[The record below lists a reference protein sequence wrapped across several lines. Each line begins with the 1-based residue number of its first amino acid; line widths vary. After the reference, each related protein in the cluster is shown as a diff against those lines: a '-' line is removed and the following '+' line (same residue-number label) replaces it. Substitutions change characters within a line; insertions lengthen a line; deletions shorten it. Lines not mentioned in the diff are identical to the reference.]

1 MRRKSRPVNCGGV
14 IIGGIAP
21 ITIQS
26 MTNTDTRDVQATIR
40 QIRRL
45 EEAGCQIV
53 RCAVPDRQAAEGLA
67 VIKQGIGIPLVADI
81 HFDYRLAITAMES
94 GADKIRINPGNIG
107 DQDRV
112 AAVVKVAKEREI
124 PIRIGVNSGSI
135 EKRLLEKHKGATA
148 AALAE
153 SAMDQIRIV
162 EQLGFYDLVI
172 SLKASSV
179 PMNYDAH
186 LLIADQMEYPIHI
199 GITESGS
206 QQSGYIKSA
215 IGIGSLLLAGIGDTL
230 RVSFTGDPC
239 LEIPAAK
246 EILRATEVD
255 PTGINLVSCPTCGRC
270 GVDLAQIVDQ
280 MEPQLKVLEKER
292 SQQGKR
298 PLTVAIMG
306 CAVNG
311 PGEAK
316 AADIGIA
323 CGRGEALLFRAGAI
337 VGKVEED
344 KVVRTLVDTIRNEP

>member
-1 MRRKSRPVNCGGV
+1 MRRKSRPVNCGGI

-21 ITIQS
+21 ISIQS
-26 MTNTDTRDVQATIR
+26 MTNTDTRDAQATIR
-40 QIRRL
+40 QIKKL

-53 RCAVPDRQAAEGLA
+53 RCAVPDLQAAEALA
-67 VIKQGIGIPLVADI
+67 SIKKGIQIPLVADI
-81 HFDYRLAITAMES
+81 HFDYRLAIAAMES
-94 GADKIRINPGNIG
+94 GVDKIRINPGNIG
-107 DQDRV
+107 GEERV
-112 AAVVKVAKEREI
+112 AAVVKVAKERQI

-135 EKRLLEKHKGATA
+135 EKRLLEKHNGANA

-153 SAMDQIRIV
+153 SAMDQIKVV
-162 EQLGFYDLVI
+162 EKLGFYDLVI

-186 LLIADQMEYPIHI
+186 MMIADQMEYPLHI

-206 QQSGYIKSA
+206 QKGGYIKSA

-239 LEIPAAK
+239 HEIPAAK
-246 EILRATEVD
+246 EILRATEVA

-280 MEPQLKVLEKER
+280 IEPQLKKLEAER
-292 SQQGKR
+292 MRQGKK
-298 PLTVAIMG
+298 PITVAIMG

-311 PGEAK
+311 PGEAR

-323 CGRGEALLFRAGAI
+323 CGKGEALLFRAGAI
-337 VGKVEED
+337 LGKVAEEQ
-344 KVVRTLVDTIRNEP
+344 VVRTLLDTIRNEP